1 MSSLSTHIL
10 DQGDGIPAVDVEV
23 LLQQLTEG
31 GWVQIGAG
39 RTDADGRITDFGLEE
54 PLSTGIFQL
63 DFDTGDYFEKKGSSC
78 FYPYVSV
85 IFQMDDANQHY
96 HVPLLLNRY
105 GYSTYRGS

>member
-10 DQGDGIPAVDVEV
+10 DQGAGLPAVNVEV
-23 LLQQLTEG
+23 LLQQLTDD
-31 GWVQIGAG
+31 GWVQIGTA
-39 RTDADGRITDFGLEE
+39 RTDADGRITYFGNEKQ
-54 PLSTGIFQL
+54 LSTGIFQL
-63 DFDTGDYFEKKGSSC
+63 DFDTGDYFEQKGTKS

-96 HVPLLLNRY
+96 HVPLLLNQY